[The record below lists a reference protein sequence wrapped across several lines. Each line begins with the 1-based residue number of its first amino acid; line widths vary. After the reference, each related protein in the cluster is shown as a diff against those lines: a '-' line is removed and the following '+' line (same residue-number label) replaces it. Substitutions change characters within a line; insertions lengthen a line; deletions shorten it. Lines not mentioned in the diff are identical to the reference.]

1 MGVQLELFKL
11 SYSNFKSNLKKY
23 VAIMTAVMIAMM
35 FIITSESIF
44 SSYGEVKVRNAYR
57 YNGVWD
63 YRLKTSSDED
73 IKVDGVTYRGYAEN
87 QNIGVLDIIPE
98 MEHIGNYIDC
108 TDRYLL
114 AITGIDSD
122 LYDTI
127 PYKLIKGNYPA
138 SADELLVAQNTVYKG
153 EVLKTGDVIEL
164 DIKERQDADG
174 NILGDEEL
182 SVSDVYTDI
191 ATRKYT
197 ICGIYDSSSFTTGT
211 FIHNAYSGKSGTGSR
226 IYYYTC
232 NSHDKARYEAAL
244 ETFKQ
249 AGNVE
254 ANRYVKMAVES
265 VYKSDYFK
273 ASKAGVFLF
282 QGIIIIVSLATII
295 LNLFQIGE
303 SERKNIR
310 QMYTI
315 GAGKGKITGIYNRVF
330 AICEFTGVLAGTG
343 LAVIALTVGK
353 KTIISILNSEYTD
366 FSLVKINPVK
376 IIVMYLIILIVTMI
390 FMLIKCNGIL
400 TIHKRKITGEIKKK
414 PCNSIS
420 KLASTTVRNRWIF
433 NIVLT
438 SSLTI
443 MLLMVTILLS
453 IHPGIKSRSEE
464 EAEIYKSQ
472 GHYYIITND
481 NIDRYESEFR
491 AVEGVKKFNIY
502 GSAFVRIKGRD
513 RDNQSLDGLI
523 SCNKDYYDEVRKE
536 NPWMADFDTF
546 EKEELVYAINETVLE
561 GKIIRSND
569 AKEGDT
575 FTYVYQQAEDTDK
588 EYKIKIDGVLTMPQS
603 DIVTEEEE
611 GEIDYLTFLVP
622 ESRMLKE
629 IKEVGCSPN
638 WMYTFIC
645 EKGKIKSAGEKLQDL
660 AYRLGVGLM
669 DTAETYELAED
680 NHEIQVFVVAVVSG
694 LFILIGL
701 GGTITS
707 IRLDNMSRKRE
718 FSIYR
723 TLGMDSHIKTELQI
737 YEYISVW
744 LSALILSTI
753 LVIILINSLL
763 KGMVSYYYVENKT
776 LFINLIKV
784 AAGTL
789 AILALIVIAGQLGKG
804 KRHDKVK

>member
-1 MGVQLELFKL
+1 MFKL

-35 FIITSESIF
+35 FIIASESIF

-73 IKVDGVTYRGYAEN
+73 IKVDGVTYSGYAEN

-114 AITGIDSD
+114 AITGIDND
-122 LYDTI
+122 LYNTI

-138 SADELLVAQNTVYKG
+138 SADELLVANNTVYNG
-153 EVLKTGDVIEL
+153 EILKTGDVIEL
-164 DIKERQDADG
+164 DIKERHDADG

-464 EAEIYKSQ
+464 EAGIYKSQ

-603 DIVTEEEE
+603 DIVTEEE

-701 GGTITS
+701 GGMITS

-753 LVIILINSLL
+753 LVIILINTLL

-776 LFINLIKV
+776 LFINLVKV

>member
-1 MGVQLELFKL
+1 MFKL

-35 FIITSESIF
+35 FIIASESIF

-63 YRLKTSSDED
+63 YRLKTSSGED

-87 QNIGVLDIIPE
+87 QNIGILDIIPE

-114 AITGIDSD
+114 AITGIDND
-122 LYDTI
+122 LYNTI
-127 PYKLIKGNYPA
+127 PYKIMEGNYPA
-138 SADELLVAQNTVYKG
+138 SADELLVAQNTVYNG
-153 EVLKTGDVIEL
+153 EILKTGDVIEL
-164 DIKERQDADG
+164 DIKERHDADG

-603 DIVTEEEE
+603 DIVTEEE

-701 GGTITS
+701 GGMITS
-707 IRLDNMSRKRE
+707 IRLDKMSRKRE
-718 FSIYR
+718 FLVYE

-753 LVIILINSLL
+753 LVIILINTLL

-789 AILALIVIAGQLGKG
+789 VILVLIVFAGQLGKG

>member
-1 MGVQLELFKL
+1 MFKL

-35 FIITSESIF
+35 FIIASESIF

-114 AITGIDSD
+114 AITGIDND
-122 LYDTI
+122 LYNTI
-127 PYKLIKGNYPA
+127 PYKIMEGNYPA
-138 SADELLVAQNTVYKG
+138 SADELLVAQNTVYNG
-153 EVLKTGDVIEL
+153 EILKTGDVIEL
-164 DIKERQDADG
+164 DIKERHDADG

-464 EAEIYKSQ
+464 EAGIYKSQ

-603 DIVTEEEE
+603 DIVTEEE

-701 GGTITS
+701 GGMITS

-753 LVIILINSLL
+753 LVIILINTLL

-776 LFINLIKV
+776 LFINLVKV

>member
-1 MGVQLELFKL
+1 
-11 SYSNFKSNLKKY
+11 
-23 VAIMTAVMIAMM
+23 MTAVMIAMM
-35 FIITSESIF
+35 FIIASESIF

-63 YRLKTSSDED
+63 YRLKTSSDEN
-73 IKVDGVTYRGYAEN
+73 IKIDGVTYRGYAEN

-114 AITGIDSD
+114 AITGIDND
-122 LYDTI
+122 LYNTI
-127 PYKLIKGNYPA
+127 PYKIMEGNYPA
-138 SADELLVAQNTVYKG
+138 SADELLVAQNTVYNG
-153 EVLKTGDVIEL
+153 EILKTGDVIEL
-164 DIKERQDADG
+164 DIKERHDADG

-376 IIVMYLIILIVTMI
+376 IVMMYIIVLIVTMI

-464 EAEIYKSQ
+464 EAGIYKSQ

-660 AYRLGVGLM
+660 AYELGVGLM
-669 DTAETYELAED
+669 DTAEIYELAED

-701 GGTITS
+701 GGMITS
-707 IRLDNMSRKRE
+707 IRLDKMSRKRE
-718 FSIYR
+718 FLVYE

-753 LVIILINSLL
+753 LVIILINTLL

-789 AILALIVIAGQLGKG
+789 VILVLIVFAGQLGKG

>member
-35 FIITSESIF
+35 FIIASESIF

-63 YRLKTSSDED
+63 YRLKTSSGED

-87 QNIGVLDIIPE
+87 QNIGILDIIPE

-114 AITGIDSD
+114 AITGIDSG

-127 PYKLIKGNYPA
+127 PYKLKEGNYPA
-138 SADELLVAQNTVYKG
+138 SADELLVAQNTVYNG
-153 EVLKTGDVIEL
+153 EILKTGDVIEL
-164 DIKERQDADG
+164 DIKERQDEDG
-174 NILGDEEL
+174 NILGDENL
-182 SVSDVYTDI
+182 SVGDVYTDI
-191 ATRKYT
+191 TTKKYT

-211 FIHNAYSGKSGTGSR
+211 FIHSAYSGKSGSNNR

-254 ANRYVKMAVES
+254 ANQYVKMAVES

-330 AICEFTGVLAGTG
+330 AVCELTGVLAGTG
-343 LAVIALTVGK
+343 LAVIALTAGK
-353 KTIISILNSEYTD
+353 KAIISILNSEYTD
-366 FSLVKINPVK
+366 FSLIKINPVK

-400 TIHKRKITGEIKKK
+400 TIHKRKISGEIKKK

-464 EAEIYKSQ
+464 EAGIYKSY
-472 GHYYIITND
+472 GHYYIITD
-481 NIDRYESEFR
+481 KDIDEYEREFKSID
-491 AVEGVKKFNIY
+491 GVKKFRIEC
-502 GSAFVRIKGRD
+502 SAAISIQGRD
-513 RDNQSLDGLI
+513 DCFDGIFYCNRDSYNLI
-523 SCNKDYYDEVRKE
+523 KEE

-546 EKEELVYAINETVLE
+546 EENGMVYAINEGLKD
-561 GKIIRSND
+561 GKRVPTND
-569 AKEGDT
+569 AKKGDT
-575 FTYVYQQAEDTDK
+575 FRYTYLQAENSDE
-588 EYKIKIDGVLTMPQS
+588 EYEIKIDGIISMP
-603 DIVTEEEE
+603 V
-611 GEIDYLTFLVP
+611 DYLLDTGLINDRLTFLV
-622 ESRMLKE
+622 SRDKMLNEAKKAGYVPYRSYY
-629 IKEVGCSPN
+629 I
-638 WMYTFIC
+638 IC
-645 EKGKIKSAGEKLQDL
+645 ERDKIKSAGEKLQDL
-660 AYRLGVGLM
+660 TYRLGVGLN
-669 DTAETYELAED
+669 DTAEIYELAED

-701 GGTITS
+701 GGMITS

-753 LVIILINSLL
+753 LVIILINTLL

>member
-1 MGVQLELFKL
+1 MFKL

-35 FIITSESIF
+35 FIIASESIF

-63 YRLKTSSDED
+63 YRLKTSSDEN

-87 QNIGVLDIIPE
+87 QNIGILDIIPE
-98 MEHIGNYIDC
+98 MEHTGNYIDC

-114 AITGIDSD
+114 AITGIDSG

-127 PYKLIKGNYPA
+127 PYKLKEGNYPA
-138 SADELLVAQNTVYKG
+138 SADELLVAQNTVYNG
-153 EVLKTGDVIEL
+153 EILKTGDVIEL
-164 DIKERQDADG
+164 DIKERHDADG
-174 NILGDEEL
+174 NILGDDEL

-232 NSHDKARYEAAL
+232 NSHDRESYEATS
-244 ETFKQ
+244 ETLKK

-353 KTIISILNSEYTD
+353 ETIISILNSEYTD
-366 FSLVKINPVK
+366 FSLIKINPVK
-376 IIVMYLIILIVTMI
+376 IIVMYLIILIVTTI

-400 TIHKRKITGEIKKK
+400 TIHKRKISGEIKKK

-464 EAEIYKSQ
+464 EAEIYKSY
-472 GHYYIITND
+472 GHYYIITD
-481 NIDRYESEFR
+481 KDIDRYESEFR

-611 GEIDYLTFLVP
+611 EEIDYLTFLVP

-638 WMYTFIC
+638 WMYSIIC

-660 AYRLGVGLM
+660 TYRLGVGLM
-669 DTAETYELAED
+669 DTAEIYELAED
-680 NHEIQVFVVAVVSG
+680 NHEIQVFIVAVVSG

-701 GGTITS
+701 GGMITS

-753 LVIILINSLL
+753 LVIILINTLL

-776 LFINLIKV
+776 LFINLVKV

>member
-1 MGVQLELFKL
+1 
-11 SYSNFKSNLKKY
+11 
-23 VAIMTAVMIAMM
+23 MTAVMIAMM
-35 FIITSESIF
+35 FIIASESIF

-63 YRLKTSSDED
+63 YRLKTSSDEN
-73 IKVDGVTYRGYAEN
+73 IKIDGVTYRGYAEN

-114 AITGIDSD
+114 AITGIDND
-122 LYDTI
+122 LYNTI
-127 PYKLIKGNYPA
+127 PYKIMEGNYPA
-138 SADELLVAQNTVYKG
+138 SADELLVAQNTVYNG
-153 EVLKTGDVIEL
+153 EILKTGDVIEL
-164 DIKERQDADG
+164 DIKERHDADG

-376 IIVMYLIILIVTMI
+376 IVMMYIIVLIVTMI

-464 EAEIYKSQ
+464 EAGIYKSQ

-660 AYRLGVGLM
+660 AYELGVGLM
-669 DTAETYELAED
+669 DTAEIYELAED

-701 GGTITS
+701 GGMITS
-707 IRLDNMSRKRE
+707 IRLDKMSRKRE
-718 FSIYR
+718 FLVYE

-753 LVIILINSLL
+753 LVIILINTLL

-789 AILALIVIAGQLGKG
+789 AILVLIVFAGQLGKG

>member
-1 MGVQLELFKL
+1 MFKL

-35 FIITSESIF
+35 FIIASESIF

-73 IKVDGVTYRGYAEN
+73 IKVDGVTYSGYAEN

-98 MEHIGNYIDC
+98 LEHIGDYIDC

-127 PYKLIKGNYPA
+127 PYKLIKGNYPV
-138 SADELLVAQNTVYKG
+138 SADELLVANNTVYKG
-153 EVLKTGDVIEL
+153 KVLKTGDVIEL
-164 DIKERQDADG
+164 DIKERHDEDG
-174 NILGDEEL
+174 NILGDEGL

-197 ICGIYDSSSFTTGT
+197 ICGIYDGASFTMGT
-211 FIHNAYSGKSGTGSR
+211 FIHSAYSGKSGTGNR

-232 NSHDKARYEAAL
+232 NSHYKEKYEEVWEKL
-244 ETFKQ
+244 NSI
-249 AGNVE
+249 GNVE
-254 ANRYVKMAVES
+254 ANQYVKMTVES

-330 AICEFTGVLAGTG
+330 AVCEFTGVLAGTG
-343 LAVIALTVGK
+343 LAVIALTAGK
-353 KTIISILNSEYTD
+353 KVIISILNSEYTD
-366 FSLVKINPVK
+366 FSLIKINPVK
-376 IIVMYLIILIVTMI
+376 IVMMYIIVLIVTMI

-414 PCNSIS
+414 PCNSVS

-443 MLLMVTILLS
+443 MLLMITILLS

-464 EAEIYKSQ
+464 EAGIYMSQ
-472 GHYYIITND
+472 GHYFIYTD
-481 NIDRYESEFR
+481 KDIDEYEEEFKSID
-491 AVEGVKKFNIY
+491 GVKQFRLEC
-502 GSAFVRIKGRD
+502 GARIAINGRD
-513 RDNQSLDGLI
+513 NCDSGIVGCNRDFYNFLRE
-523 SCNKDYYDEVRKE
+523 K
-536 NPWMADFDTF
+536 NPWMVDFDTF
-546 EKEELVYAINETVLE
+546 EENGMVYAVNEGLKD
-561 GKIIRSND
+561 GKRVPTND
-569 AKEGDT
+569 AKKGDT
-575 FTYVYQQAEDTDK
+575 FRYSYSRAEDSDK
-588 EYKIKIDGVLTMPQS
+588 ENEIKIDGIISMPVDWLS
-603 DIVTEEEE
+603 DSRE
-611 GEIDYLTFLVP
+611 DRLTFFV
-622 ESRMLKE
+622 SRNKME
-629 IKEVGCSPN
+629 DEAKEVGCIPERD
-638 WMYTFIC
+638 YTIIC

-660 AYRLGVGLM
+660 AYELGVGLM
-669 DTAETYELAED
+669 DTAEIYELAED

-701 GGTITS
+701 GGMITS
-707 IRLDNMSRKRE
+707 IRLDKMSRKRE
-718 FSIYR
+718 FLVYE

-753 LVIILINSLL
+753 LVIILINTLL

-789 AILALIVIAGQLGKG
+789 VILVLIVFAGQLGKG

>member
-1 MGVQLELFKL
+1 MFKL

-35 FIITSESIF
+35 FIIASESIF

-114 AITGIDSD
+114 AITGIDND
-122 LYDTI
+122 LYNTI
-127 PYKLIKGNYPA
+127 PYKIMEGNYPA

>member
-1 MGVQLELFKL
+1 
-11 SYSNFKSNLKKY
+11 
-23 VAIMTAVMIAMM
+23 MTAVMIAMM
-35 FIITSESIF
+35 FIIASESIF

-63 YRLKTSSDED
+63 YRLKTSSDEN

-87 QNIGVLDIIPE
+87 QNIGILDIIPE
-98 MEHIGNYIDC
+98 MEHIGNYVDC

-114 AITGIDSD
+114 AITGIDND
-122 LYDTI
+122 LYNTI
-127 PYKLIKGNYPA
+127 PYKIMEGDYPA
-138 SADELLVAQNTVYKG
+138 SADELLVAQNTVYNG
-153 EVLKTGDVIEL
+153 EILKTGDVIEL
-164 DIKERQDADG
+164 DIKERHDADG

-232 NSHDKARYEAAL
+232 NSHNRESYEATS
-244 ETFKQ
+244 ETLKK

-330 AICEFTGVLAGTG
+330 AVCELTGVLAGTG
-343 LAVIALTVGK
+343 LAVIALTAGK
-353 KTIISILNSEYTD
+353 KAIISILNSEYTD
-366 FSLVKINPVK
+366 FSLIKINPVK
-376 IIVMYLIILIVTMI
+376 IVMMYMIVLIVTMI

-443 MLLMVTILLS
+443 MLLMITILLS

-464 EAEIYKSQ
+464 EAEIYKSY
-472 GHYYIITND
+472 GHYYIITD
-481 NIDRYESEFR
+481 KDIDRYESEFR

-513 RDNQSLDGLI
+513 RDNQSMDGLV

-561 GKIIRSND
+561 GKIIHSND

-588 EYKIKIDGVLTMPQS
+588 EYEIRIDGVLSMPQS
-603 DIVTEEEE
+603 EIVTEE
-611 GEIDYLTFLVP
+611 EIDYLTFLVP

-638 WMYTFIC
+638 WMYSIIC

-660 AYRLGVGLM
+660 AYELGVGLM
-669 DTAETYELAED
+669 DTAEIYELAED

-701 GGTITS
+701 GGMITS
-707 IRLDNMSRKRE
+707 IRLDKMSRKRE
-718 FSIYR
+718 FLVYE

-753 LVIILINSLL
+753 LVIILINTLL

-789 AILALIVIAGQLGKG
+789 VILVLIVFAGQLGKG

>member
-1 MGVQLELFKL
+1 MFKL

-35 FIITSESIF
+35 FIIASESIF

-138 SADELLVAQNTVYKG
+138 SADELLVAQNTVYNG
-153 EVLKTGDVIEL
+153 EILKTGDVIEL
-164 DIKERQDADG
+164 DIKERHDADG

-546 EKEELVYAINETVLE
+546 EKEELVYAMNETVLE

-753 LVIILINSLL
+753 LVIILINTLL

-789 AILALIVIAGQLGKG
+789 VILVLIVFAGQLGKG

>member
-1 MGVQLELFKL
+1 
-11 SYSNFKSNLKKY
+11 
-23 VAIMTAVMIAMM
+23 MTAVMIAMM
-35 FIITSESIF
+35 FIIASESIF

-63 YRLKTSSDED
+63 YRLKTSSDEN

-87 QNIGVLDIIPE
+87 QNIGILDIIPE
-98 MEHIGNYIDC
+98 MEHIGNYVDC

-114 AITGIDSD
+114 AITGIDND
-122 LYDTI
+122 LYNTI
-127 PYKLIKGNYPA
+127 PYKIMEGDYPA
-138 SADELLVAQNTVYKG
+138 SADELLVAQNTVYNG
-153 EVLKTGDVIEL
+153 EILKTGDVIEL
-164 DIKERQDADG
+164 DIKERHDADG
-174 NILGDEEL
+174 NILGDDEL

-232 NSHDKARYEAAL
+232 NSHDRESYEATS
-244 ETFKQ
+244 ETLKK

-315 GAGKGKITGIYNRVF
+315 GAGKGKISGIYNRVF
-330 AICEFTGVLAGTG
+330 AVCELTGVLAGTG
-343 LAVIALTVGK
+343 LAVIALTAGK
-353 KTIISILNSEYTD
+353 KAIISILNSEYTD
-366 FSLVKINPVK
+366 FSLIKINPVK
-376 IIVMYLIILIVTMI
+376 IVMMYMIVLIVTMI

-443 MLLMVTILLS
+443 MLLMITILLS

-464 EAEIYKSQ
+464 EAEIYKSY
-472 GHYYIITND
+472 GHYYIITD
-481 NIDRYESEFR
+481 KDIDRYESEFR

-513 RDNQSLDGLI
+513 RDNQSMDGLV

-561 GKIIRSND
+561 GKIIHSND

-588 EYKIKIDGVLTMPQS
+588 EYEIRIDGVLSMPQS
-603 DIVTEEEE
+603 EIVTEE
-611 GEIDYLTFLVP
+611 EIDYLTFLVP

-638 WMYTFIC
+638 WMYSIIC

-660 AYRLGVGLM
+660 TYRLGVGLM
-669 DTAETYELAED
+669 DTAEIYELAED

-701 GGTITS
+701 GGMITS
-707 IRLDNMSRKRE
+707 IRLDKMSRKRE
-718 FSIYR
+718 FLVYE

-753 LVIILINSLL
+753 LVIILINTLL

-789 AILALIVIAGQLGKG
+789 VILVLIVFAGQLGKG

>member
-1 MGVQLELFKL
+1 MFKL

-35 FIITSESIF
+35 FIIASESIF

-114 AITGIDSD
+114 AITGIDND
-122 LYDTI
+122 LYNTI

-138 SADELLVAQNTVYKG
+138 SADELLVANNTVYNG
-153 EVLKTGDVIEL
+153 EILKTGDVIEL
-164 DIKERQDADG
+164 DIKERHDADG

-464 EAEIYKSQ
+464 EAGIYKSQ

-603 DIVTEEEE
+603 DIVTEEE

>member
-1 MGVQLELFKL
+1 MFKL

-35 FIITSESIF
+35 FIIASESIF

-63 YRLKTSSDED
+63 YRLKTSSGED

-87 QNIGVLDIIPE
+87 QNIGILDIIPE

-114 AITGIDSD
+114 AITGIDND
-122 LYDTI
+122 LYNTI
-127 PYKLIKGNYPA
+127 PYKIMEGNYPA
-138 SADELLVAQNTVYKG
+138 SADELLVAQNTVYNG
-153 EVLKTGDVIEL
+153 EILKTGDVIEL
-164 DIKERQDADG
+164 DIKERHDADG

-603 DIVTEEEE
+603 DIVTEEE

>member
-1 MGVQLELFKL
+1 MFKL

-35 FIITSESIF
+35 FIIASESIF

-98 MEHIGNYIDC
+98 MEHIGNYVDC

-114 AITGIDSD
+114 AITGIDND
-122 LYDTI
+122 LYNTI
-127 PYKLIKGNYPA
+127 PYKIMEGNYPA

-211 FIHNAYSGKSGTGSR
+211 FIHSAYSGKSGSNNR

-232 NSHDKARYEAAL
+232 NSHDRERYEAAL

-254 ANRYVKMAVES
+254 ANQYVKMAVES

-330 AICEFTGVLAGTG
+330 AVCELTGVLAGTG
-343 LAVIALTVGK
+343 LAVIALTAGK
-353 KTIISILNSEYTD
+353 KAIISILNSEYTD
-366 FSLVKINPVK
+366 FSLIKINPVK

-400 TIHKRKITGEIKKK
+400 TIHKRKISGEIKKK
-414 PCNSIS
+414 PCNSVS

-443 MLLMVTILLS
+443 MLLMITILLS

-464 EAEIYKSQ
+464 EAGIYMSQ
-472 GHYYIITND
+472 GHYFIYTD
-481 NIDRYESEFR
+481 KDIDEYEEEFKSID
-491 AVEGVKKFNIY
+491 GVKQFRLEC
-502 GSAFVRIKGRD
+502 GARIAINGRD
-513 RDNQSLDGLI
+513 NCDSGIVGCNRDFYNFLRE
-523 SCNKDYYDEVRKE
+523 K
-536 NPWMADFDTF
+536 NPWMVDFDTF
-546 EKEELVYAINETVLE
+546 EENGMVYAVNEGLKD
-561 GKIIRSND
+561 GKRVPTND
-569 AKEGDT
+569 AKKGDT
-575 FTYVYQQAEDTDK
+575 FRYSYSRAEDSDK
-588 EYKIKIDGVLTMPQS
+588 ENEIKIDGIISMPVDWLS
-603 DIVTEEEE
+603 DSRE
-611 GEIDYLTFLVP
+611 DRLTFFV
-622 ESRMLKE
+622 SRNKME
-629 IKEVGCSPN
+629 DEAKEVGCIPERD
-638 WMYTFIC
+638 YTIIC

-660 AYRLGVGLM
+660 AYELGVGLM
-669 DTAETYELAED
+669 DTAEIYELAED

-701 GGTITS
+701 GGMITS
-707 IRLDNMSRKRE
+707 IRLDKMSRKRE
-718 FSIYR
+718 FLVYE

-737 YEYISVW
+737 YEYISV
-744 LSALILSTI
+744 
-753 LVIILINSLL
+753 
-763 KGMVSYYYVENKT
+763 
-776 LFINLIKV
+776 
-784 AAGTL
+784 
-789 AILALIVIAGQLGKG
+789 
-804 KRHDKVK
+804 

>member
-1 MGVQLELFKL
+1 MFKL

-35 FIITSESIF
+35 FIIASESIF

-63 YRLKTSSDED
+63 YRLKTSSDEN
-73 IKVDGVTYRGYAEN
+73 IKIDGVTYRGYAEN

-114 AITGIDSD
+114 AITGIDND
-122 LYDTI
+122 LYNTI
-127 PYKLIKGNYPA
+127 PYKIMEGNYPA
-138 SADELLVAQNTVYKG
+138 SADELLVAQNTVYNG
-153 EVLKTGDVIEL
+153 EILKTGDVIEL
-164 DIKERQDADG
+164 DIKERHDADG

-464 EAEIYKSQ
+464 EAGIYKSQ

-660 AYRLGVGLM
+660 AYELGVGLM
-669 DTAETYELAED
+669 DTAEIYELAED

-701 GGTITS
+701 GGMITS
-707 IRLDNMSRKRE
+707 IRLDKMSRKRE

-753 LVIILINSLL
+753 LVIILINTLL

-789 AILALIVIAGQLGKG
+789 VILVLIVFAGQLGKG

>member
-138 SADELLVAQNTVYKG
+138 SADELLVAQNMVYKG

-330 AICEFTGVLAGTG
+330 AVCELTGVLAGTG
-343 LAVIALTVGK
+343 LAVIALTAGK
-353 KTIISILNSEYTD
+353 KVIISILNSEYTD
-366 FSLVKINPVK
+366 FSLIKINPVK
-376 IIVMYLIILIVTMI
+376 IVMMYIIVLIVTMI

-603 DIVTEEEE
+603 DIVTEEE

-638 WMYTFIC
+638 WMYTIIC

-701 GGTITS
+701 GGMITS

-718 FSIYR
+718 FTIYR

>member
-35 FIITSESIF
+35 FIIASESIF

-138 SADELLVAQNTVYKG
+138 SADELLVAQNTVYNG
-153 EVLKTGDVIEL
+153 EILKTGDVIEL
-164 DIKERQDADG
+164 DIKERHDADG

-273 ASKAGVFLF
+273 ASKAGVILF

-701 GGTITS
+701 GGMITS

-718 FSIYR
+718 FTIYR

>member
-35 FIITSESIF
+35 FIIASESIF

-73 IKVDGVTYRGYAEN
+73 IKVDGVTYSGYAEN

-98 MEHIGNYIDC
+98 LEHIGDYIDC

-127 PYKLIKGNYPA
+127 PYKLIKGNYPV
-138 SADELLVAQNTVYKG
+138 SADELLVANNTVYKG
-153 EVLKTGDVIEL
+153 KVLKTGDVIEL
-164 DIKERQDADG
+164 DIKERHDEDG
-174 NILGDEEL
+174 NILGDEGL

-197 ICGIYDSSSFTTGT
+197 ICGIYDGASFTMGT
-211 FIHNAYSGKSGTGSR
+211 FIHSAYSGKSGTGNR

-232 NSHDKARYEAAL
+232 NSHYKEKYEEVWEKL
-244 ETFKQ
+244 NSI
-249 AGNVE
+249 GNVE
-254 ANRYVKMAVES
+254 ANQYVKMTVES

-330 AICEFTGVLAGTG
+330 AVCEFTGVLAGTG
-343 LAVIALTVGK
+343 LAVIALTAGK
-353 KTIISILNSEYTD
+353 KVIISILNSEYTD
-366 FSLVKINPVK
+366 FSLIKINPVK
-376 IIVMYLIILIVTMI
+376 IVMMYIIVLIVTMI

-414 PCNSIS
+414 PCNSVS

-443 MLLMVTILLS
+443 MLLMITILLS

-464 EAEIYKSQ
+464 EAGIYMSQ
-472 GHYYIITND
+472 GHYFIYTD
-481 NIDRYESEFR
+481 KDIDEYEEEFKSID
-491 AVEGVKKFNIY
+491 GVKQFRLEC
-502 GSAFVRIKGRD
+502 GARIAINGRD
-513 RDNQSLDGLI
+513 NCDSGIVGCNRDFYNFLRE
-523 SCNKDYYDEVRKE
+523 K
-536 NPWMADFDTF
+536 NPWMVDFDTF
-546 EKEELVYAINETVLE
+546 EENGMVYAVNEGLKD
-561 GKIIRSND
+561 GKRVPTND
-569 AKEGDT
+569 AKKGDT
-575 FTYVYQQAEDTDK
+575 FRYSYSRAEDSDK
-588 EYKIKIDGVLTMPQS
+588 ENEIKIDGIISMPVDWLS
-603 DIVTEEEE
+603 DSRE
-611 GEIDYLTFLVP
+611 DRLTFFV
-622 ESRMLKE
+622 SRNKME
-629 IKEVGCSPN
+629 DEAKEVGCIPERD
-638 WMYTFIC
+638 YTIIC

-660 AYRLGVGLM
+660 AYELGVGLM
-669 DTAETYELAED
+669 DTAEIYELAED

-701 GGTITS
+701 GGMITS
-707 IRLDNMSRKRE
+707 IRLDKMSRKRE
-718 FSIYR
+718 FLVYE

-753 LVIILINSLL
+753 LVIILINTLL

>member
-1 MGVQLELFKL
+1 MFKL

-114 AITGIDSD
+114 AITGIDND
-122 LYDTI
+122 LYNTI
-127 PYKLIKGNYPA
+127 PYKIMEGNYPA

-420 KLASTTVRNRWIF
+420 RLASTTVRNRWIF

-753 LVIILINSLL
+753 LVIILINTLL

>member
-1 MGVQLELFKL
+1 MFKL

-35 FIITSESIF
+35 FIIASESIF

-63 YRLKTSSDED
+63 YRLKTSSGED

-98 MEHIGNYIDC
+98 LEHIGDYIDC

-127 PYKLIKGNYPA
+127 PYKLIKGNYPV
-138 SADELLVAQNTVYKG
+138 SADELLVANNTVYKG
-153 EVLKTGDVIEL
+153 KVLKTGDVIEL
-164 DIKERQDADG
+164 DIKERHDEDG
-174 NILGDEEL
+174 NILGDEGL

-197 ICGIYDSSSFTTGT
+197 ICGIYDGASFTMGT
-211 FIHNAYSGKSGTGSR
+211 FIHSAYSGKSGTGNR

-232 NSHDKARYEAAL
+232 NSHYKEKYEEVWEKL
-244 ETFKQ
+244 NSI
-249 AGNVE
+249 GNVE
-254 ANRYVKMAVES
+254 ANQYVKMTVES

-330 AICEFTGVLAGTG
+330 AVCEFTGVLAGTG
-343 LAVIALTVGK
+343 LAVIALTAGK
-353 KTIISILNSEYTD
+353 KVIISILNSEYTD
-366 FSLVKINPVK
+366 FSLIKINPVK
-376 IIVMYLIILIVTMI
+376 IVMMYIIVLIVTMI

-414 PCNSIS
+414 PCNSVS

-443 MLLMVTILLS
+443 MLLMITILLS

-464 EAEIYKSQ
+464 EAGIYMSQ
-472 GHYYIITND
+472 GHYFIYTD
-481 NIDRYESEFR
+481 KDIDEYEEEFKSID
-491 AVEGVKKFNIY
+491 GVKQFRLEC
-502 GSAFVRIKGRD
+502 GARIAINGRD
-513 RDNQSLDGLI
+513 NCDSGIVGCNRDFYNFLRE
-523 SCNKDYYDEVRKE
+523 K
-536 NPWMADFDTF
+536 NPWMVDFDTF
-546 EKEELVYAINETVLE
+546 EENGMVYAVNEGLKD
-561 GKIIRSND
+561 GKRVPTND
-569 AKEGDT
+569 AKKGDT
-575 FTYVYQQAEDTDK
+575 FRYSYSRAEDSDK
-588 EYKIKIDGVLTMPQS
+588 ENEIKIDGIISMPVDWLS
-603 DIVTEEEE
+603 DSRE
-611 GEIDYLTFLVP
+611 DRLTFFV
-622 ESRMLKE
+622 SRNKME
-629 IKEVGCSPN
+629 DEAKEVGCIPERD
-638 WMYTFIC
+638 YTIIC

-660 AYRLGVGLM
+660 AYELGVGLM
-669 DTAETYELAED
+669 DTAEIYELAED

-701 GGTITS
+701 GGMITS

-718 FSIYR
+718 FTIYR

-753 LVIILINSLL
+753 LVIILINTLL

>member
-1 MGVQLELFKL
+1 
-11 SYSNFKSNLKKY
+11 
-23 VAIMTAVMIAMM
+23 MTAVMIAMM
-35 FIITSESIF
+35 FIIASESIF

-114 AITGIDSD
+114 AITGIDND
-122 LYDTI
+122 LYNTI
-127 PYKLIKGNYPA
+127 PYKIMEGNYPA
-138 SADELLVAQNTVYKG
+138 SADELLVAQNTVYNG
-153 EVLKTGDVIEL
+153 EILKTGDVIEL
-164 DIKERQDADG
+164 DIKERHDADG

-464 EAEIYKSQ
+464 EAGIYKSQ

-561 GKIIRSND
+561 GKIIHSND

-603 DIVTEEEE
+603 DIVAEEE

-669 DTAETYELAED
+669 DTAEIYELAED

-701 GGTITS
+701 GGMITS
-707 IRLDNMSRKRE
+707 IRLDKMSRKRE
-718 FSIYR
+718 FLVYE
-723 TLGMDSHIKTELQI
+723 TLGMDSHMKTELQI

-753 LVIILINSLL
+753 LVIILINTLL

-789 AILALIVIAGQLGKG
+789 AILALIVFAGQLGKG

>member
-1 MGVQLELFKL
+1 
-11 SYSNFKSNLKKY
+11 
-23 VAIMTAVMIAMM
+23 MTAVMIAMM
-35 FIITSESIF
+35 FIIASESIF

-114 AITGIDSD
+114 AITGIDND
-122 LYDTI
+122 LYNTI
-127 PYKLIKGNYPA
+127 PYKIMEGNYPA
-138 SADELLVAQNTVYKG
+138 SADELLVAQNTVYNG
-153 EVLKTGDVIEL
+153 EILKTGDVIEL
-164 DIKERQDADG
+164 DIKERHDADG

-464 EAEIYKSQ
+464 EAGIYKSQ

-603 DIVTEEEE
+603 DIVTEEE

-701 GGTITS
+701 GGMITS

-753 LVIILINSLL
+753 LVIILINTLL

-776 LFINLIKV
+776 LFINLVKV

>member
-1 MGVQLELFKL
+1 MFKL

-35 FIITSESIF
+35 FIIASESIF

-63 YRLKTSSDED
+63 YRLKTSSDEN
-73 IKVDGVTYRGYAEN
+73 IKIDGVTYRGYAEN

-114 AITGIDSD
+114 AITGIDND
-122 LYDTI
+122 LYNTI
-127 PYKLIKGNYPA
+127 PYKIMEGNYPA
-138 SADELLVAQNTVYKG
+138 SADELLVAQNTVYNG
-153 EVLKTGDVIEL
+153 EILKTGDVIEL
-164 DIKERQDADG
+164 DIKERHDADG

-464 EAEIYKSQ
+464 EAGIYKSQ

-603 DIVTEEEE
+603 DIVTEEE

-701 GGTITS
+701 GGMITS

-753 LVIILINSLL
+753 LVIILINTLL

-776 LFINLIKV
+776 LFINLVKV

>member
-35 FIITSESIF
+35 FIIASESIF

-114 AITGIDSD
+114 AITGIDND
-122 LYDTI
+122 LYNTI

-138 SADELLVAQNTVYKG
+138 SADELLVANNTVYNG
-153 EVLKTGDVIEL
+153 EILKTGDVIEL
-164 DIKERQDADG
+164 DIKERHDADG

-265 VYKSDYFK
+265 VCKSDYFK

-464 EAEIYKSQ
+464 EAGIYKSQ

-701 GGTITS
+701 GGMITS

-753 LVIILINSLL
+753 LVIILINTLL

-776 LFINLIKV
+776 LFINLVKV

>member
-1 MGVQLELFKL
+1 MFKL

-35 FIITSESIF
+35 FIIASESIF

-98 MEHIGNYIDC
+98 MEHIGNYVDC

-114 AITGIDSD
+114 AITGIDND
-122 LYDTI
+122 LYNTI
-127 PYKLIKGNYPA
+127 PYKIMEGNYPA

-211 FIHNAYSGKSGTGSR
+211 FIHSAYSGKSGSNNR

-232 NSHDKARYEAAL
+232 NSHDRERYEAAL

-254 ANRYVKMAVES
+254 ANQYVKMAVES

-443 MLLMVTILLS
+443 MLLMITILLS

-464 EAEIYKSQ
+464 EAGIYMSQ
-472 GHYYIITND
+472 GHYFIYTD
-481 NIDRYESEFR
+481 KDIDEYEEEFKSID
-491 AVEGVKKFNIY
+491 GVKQFRLEC
-502 GSAFVRIKGRD
+502 GARIAINGRD
-513 RDNQSLDGLI
+513 NCDSGIVGCNRDFYNFLRE
-523 SCNKDYYDEVRKE
+523 K
-536 NPWMADFDTF
+536 NPWMVDFDTF
-546 EKEELVYAINETVLE
+546 EENGMVYAVNEGLKD
-561 GKIIRSND
+561 GKRVPTND
-569 AKEGDT
+569 AKKGDT
-575 FTYVYQQAEDTDK
+575 FRYSYSRAEDSDK
-588 EYKIKIDGVLTMPQS
+588 ENEIKIDGIISMPVDWLS
-603 DIVTEEEE
+603 DSRE
-611 GEIDYLTFLVP
+611 DRLTFFV
-622 ESRMLKE
+622 SRNKME
-629 IKEVGCSPN
+629 DEAKEVGCIPERD
-638 WMYTFIC
+638 YTIIC

-660 AYRLGVGLM
+660 AYELGVGLM
-669 DTAETYELAED
+669 DTAEIYELAED

-694 LFILIGL
+694 LFTLIGL
-701 GGTITS
+701 GGMITS
-707 IRLDNMSRKRE
+707 IRLDKMSRKRE
-718 FSIYR
+718 FLVYE

-753 LVIILINSLL
+753 LVIILINTLL

-789 AILALIVIAGQLGKG
+789 VILVLIVFAGQLGKG

>member
-1 MGVQLELFKL
+1 
-11 SYSNFKSNLKKY
+11 
-23 VAIMTAVMIAMM
+23 MTAVMIAMM
-35 FIITSESIF
+35 FIIASESIF

-63 YRLKTSSDED
+63 YRLKTSSGED

-87 QNIGVLDIIPE
+87 QNIGILDIIPE

-114 AITGIDSD
+114 AITGIDND
-122 LYDTI
+122 LYNTI
-127 PYKLIKGNYPA
+127 PYKIMEGNYPA
-138 SADELLVAQNTVYKG
+138 SADELLVAQNTVYNG
-153 EVLKTGDVIEL
+153 EILKTGDVIEL
-164 DIKERQDADG
+164 DIKERHDADG

>member
-1 MGVQLELFKL
+1 MFKL

-35 FIITSESIF
+35 FIIASESIF

-114 AITGIDSD
+114 AITGIDND
-122 LYDTI
+122 LYNTI

-138 SADELLVAQNTVYKG
+138 SADELLVANNTVYNG
-153 EVLKTGDVIEL
+153 EILKTGDVIEL
-164 DIKERQDADG
+164 DIKERHDADG
-174 NILGDEEL
+174 NILGDEVL

-464 EAEIYKSQ
+464 EAGIYKSQ

-603 DIVTEEEE
+603 DIVTEEE

-701 GGTITS
+701 GGMITS

-753 LVIILINSLL
+753 LVIILINTLL

-776 LFINLIKV
+776 LFINLVKV

>member
-35 FIITSESIF
+35 FIIASESIF

-114 AITGIDSD
+114 AITGIDND
-122 LYDTI
+122 LYNTI
-127 PYKLIKGNYPA
+127 PYKIMEGNYPA
-138 SADELLVAQNTVYKG
+138 SADELLVAQNTVYNG
-153 EVLKTGDVIEL
+153 EILKTGDVIEL
-164 DIKERQDADG
+164 DIKERHDADG

-315 GAGKGKITGIYNRVF
+315 GAGKGKISGIYNRVF
-330 AICEFTGVLAGTG
+330 AVCELTGVLAGTG
-343 LAVIALTVGK
+343 LAVIALTAGK
-353 KTIISILNSEYTD
+353 KAIISILNSEYTD
-366 FSLVKINPVK
+366 FSLIKINPVK
-376 IIVMYLIILIVTMI
+376 IVMMYMIVLIVTMI

-443 MLLMVTILLS
+443 MLLMITILLS

-464 EAEIYKSQ
+464 EAEIYKSY
-472 GHYYIITND
+472 GHYYIITD
-481 NIDRYESEFR
+481 KDIDRYESEFR

-561 GKIIRSND
+561 GKIIHSND

-603 DIVTEEEE
+603 DIVTEEE

-660 AYRLGVGLM
+660 AYELGVGLM
-669 DTAETYELAED
+669 DTAEIYELAED

-701 GGTITS
+701 GGMITS
-707 IRLDNMSRKRE
+707 IRLDKMSRKRE
-718 FSIYR
+718 FLVYE

-753 LVIILINSLL
+753 LVIILINTLL

-789 AILALIVIAGQLGKG
+789 VILVLIVFAGQLGKG

>member
-1 MGVQLELFKL
+1 MFKL

-35 FIITSESIF
+35 FIIASESIF

-63 YRLKTSSDED
+63 YRLKTSSGED

-87 QNIGVLDIIPE
+87 QNIGILDIIPE

-114 AITGIDSD
+114 AITGIDND
-122 LYDTI
+122 LYNTI
-127 PYKLIKGNYPA
+127 PYKIMEGNYPA
-138 SADELLVAQNTVYKG
+138 SADELLVAQNTVYNG
-153 EVLKTGDVIEL
+153 EILKTGDVIEL
-164 DIKERQDADG
+164 DIKERHDADG

-660 AYRLGVGLM
+660 AYELGVGLM
-669 DTAETYELAED
+669 DTAEIYELAED

-701 GGTITS
+701 GGMITS
-707 IRLDNMSRKRE
+707 IRLDKMSRKRE
-718 FSIYR
+718 FLVYE

-753 LVIILINSLL
+753 LVIILINTLL

-789 AILALIVIAGQLGKG
+789 VILVLIVIAGQLGKG

>member
-1 MGVQLELFKL
+1 
-11 SYSNFKSNLKKY
+11 
-23 VAIMTAVMIAMM
+23 MTAVMIAMM
-35 FIITSESIF
+35 FIIASESIF

-114 AITGIDSD
+114 AITGIDND
-122 LYDTI
+122 LYNTI

-138 SADELLVAQNTVYKG
+138 SADELLVANNTVYNG
-153 EVLKTGDVIEL
+153 EILKTGDVIEL
-164 DIKERQDADG
+164 DIKERHDADG

-464 EAEIYKSQ
+464 EAGIYKSQ

-701 GGTITS
+701 GGMITS

-753 LVIILINSLL
+753 LVIILINTLL

-776 LFINLIKV
+776 LFINLVKV

>member
-1 MGVQLELFKL
+1 MFKL

-35 FIITSESIF
+35 FIIASESIF

-63 YRLKTSSDED
+63 YRLKTSSGED

-87 QNIGVLDIIPE
+87 QNIGILDIIPE

-546 EKEELVYAINETVLE
+546 EKEELVYAMNETVLE

>member
-1 MGVQLELFKL
+1 MFKL

-35 FIITSESIF
+35 FIIASESIF

-98 MEHIGNYIDC
+98 MEHIGNYVDC

-114 AITGIDSD
+114 AITGIDND
-122 LYDTI
+122 LYNTI
-127 PYKLIKGNYPA
+127 PYKIMEGNYPA

-211 FIHNAYSGKSGTGSR
+211 FIHSAYSGKSGSNNR

-232 NSHDKARYEAAL
+232 NSHDRERYEAAL

-254 ANRYVKMAVES
+254 ANQYVKMAVES

-330 AICEFTGVLAGTG
+330 AVCELTGVLAGTG
-343 LAVIALTVGK
+343 LAVIALTAGK
-353 KTIISILNSEYTD
+353 KAIISILNSEYTD
-366 FSLVKINPVK
+366 FSLIKINPVK

-400 TIHKRKITGEIKKK
+400 TIHKRKISGEIKKK
-414 PCNSIS
+414 PCNSVS

-443 MLLMVTILLS
+443 MLLMITILLS

-464 EAEIYKSQ
+464 EAGIYMSQ
-472 GHYYIITND
+472 GHYFIYTD
-481 NIDRYESEFR
+481 KDIDEYEEEFKSID
-491 AVEGVKKFNIY
+491 GVKQFRLEC
-502 GSAFVRIKGRD
+502 GARIAINGRD
-513 RDNQSLDGLI
+513 NCDSGIVGCNRDFYNFLRE
-523 SCNKDYYDEVRKE
+523 K
-536 NPWMADFDTF
+536 NPWMVDFDTF
-546 EKEELVYAINETVLE
+546 EENGMVYAVNEGLKD
-561 GKIIRSND
+561 GKRVPTND
-569 AKEGDT
+569 AKKGDT
-575 FTYVYQQAEDTDK
+575 FRYSYSRAEDSDK
-588 EYKIKIDGVLTMPQS
+588 ENEIKIDGIISMPVDWLS
-603 DIVTEEEE
+603 DSRE
-611 GEIDYLTFLVP
+611 DRLTFFV
-622 ESRMLKE
+622 SRNKME
-629 IKEVGCSPN
+629 DEAKEVGCIPERD
-638 WMYTFIC
+638 YTIIC

-660 AYRLGVGLM
+660 AYELGVGLM
-669 DTAETYELAED
+669 DTAEIYELAED

-701 GGTITS
+701 GGMITS
-707 IRLDNMSRKRE
+707 IRLDKMSRKRE
-718 FSIYR
+718 FLVYE

-753 LVIILINSLL
+753 LVIILINTLL

-789 AILALIVIAGQLGKG
+789 VILVLIVFAGQLGKG

>member
-1 MGVQLELFKL
+1 MFKL

-23 VAIMTAVMIAMM
+23 VAIMTAIMIAMM
-35 FIITSESIF
+35 FIIASESIF

-63 YRLKTSSDED
+63 YRLKTSSGED

-98 MEHIGNYIDC
+98 LEHIGDYIDC

-127 PYKLIKGNYPA
+127 PYKLIKGNYPV
-138 SADELLVAQNTVYKG
+138 SADELLVANNTVYKG
-153 EVLKTGDVIEL
+153 KVLKTGDVIEL
-164 DIKERQDADG
+164 DIKERHDEDG
-174 NILGDEEL
+174 NILGDEGL

-197 ICGIYDSSSFTTGT
+197 ICGIYDGASFTMGT
-211 FIHNAYSGKSGTGSR
+211 FIHSAYSGKSGTGSR

-232 NSHDKARYEAAL
+232 NSHDRESYEATS
-244 ETFKQ
+244 ETLKK

-254 ANRYVKMAVES
+254 ANRYVKMTVES

-330 AICEFTGVLAGTG
+330 AVCEFTGVLAGTG
-343 LAVIALTVGK
+343 LAVIALTAGK
-353 KTIISILNSEYTD
+353 KVIISILNSEYTD
-366 FSLVKINPVK
+366 FSLIKINPVK
-376 IIVMYLIILIVTMI
+376 IVMMYIIVLIVTMI

-414 PCNSIS
+414 PCNSVS

-443 MLLMVTILLS
+443 MLLMITILLS

-464 EAEIYKSQ
+464 EAGIYMSQ
-472 GHYYIITND
+472 GHYFIYTD
-481 NIDRYESEFR
+481 KDIDEYEEEFKSID
-491 AVEGVKKFNIY
+491 GVKQFRLEC
-502 GSAFVRIKGRD
+502 GARIAINGRD
-513 RDNQSLDGLI
+513 NCDSGIVGCNRDFYNFLRE
-523 SCNKDYYDEVRKE
+523 K
-536 NPWMADFDTF
+536 NPWMVDFDTF
-546 EKEELVYAINETVLE
+546 EENGMVYAVNEGLKD
-561 GKIIRSND
+561 GKRVPTND
-569 AKEGDT
+569 AKKGDT
-575 FTYVYQQAEDTDK
+575 FRYSYSRAEDSDK
-588 EYKIKIDGVLTMPQS
+588 ENEIKIDGIISMPVDWLS
-603 DIVTEEEE
+603 DSRE
-611 GEIDYLTFLVP
+611 DRLTFFV
-622 ESRMLKE
+622 SRNKME
-629 IKEVGCSPN
+629 DEAKEVGCIPERD
-638 WMYTFIC
+638 YTIIC

-660 AYRLGVGLM
+660 AYELGVGLM
-669 DTAETYELAED
+669 DTAEIYELAED

-701 GGTITS
+701 GGMITS
-707 IRLDNMSRKRE
+707 IRLDKMSRKRE
-718 FSIYR
+718 FLVYE

-753 LVIILINSLL
+753 LVIILINTLL

-789 AILALIVIAGQLGKG
+789 VILVLIVFAGQLGKG

>member
-1 MGVQLELFKL
+1 
-11 SYSNFKSNLKKY
+11 
-23 VAIMTAVMIAMM
+23 MTAVMIAMM
-35 FIITSESIF
+35 FIIASESIF

-63 YRLKTSSDED
+63 YRLKTSSGED

-87 QNIGVLDIIPE
+87 QNIGILDIIPE

-114 AITGIDSD
+114 AITGIDND
-122 LYDTI
+122 LYNTI
-127 PYKLIKGNYPA
+127 PYKIMEGNYPA

-603 DIVTEEEE
+603 DIVTEEE

-753 LVIILINSLL
+753 LVIILINTLL

-789 AILALIVIAGQLGKG
+789 VILVLIVFAGQLGKG

>member
-1 MGVQLELFKL
+1 MFKL

-35 FIITSESIF
+35 FIIASESIF

-63 YRLKTSSDED
+63 YRLKTSSGED

-211 FIHNAYSGKSGTGSR
+211 FIHSAYSGKSGSNNR

-232 NSHDKARYEAAL
+232 NSHDRERYEAAL

-254 ANRYVKMAVES
+254 ANQYVKMAVES

-330 AICEFTGVLAGTG
+330 AVCELTGVLAGTG
-343 LAVIALTVGK
+343 LAVIALTAGK
-353 KTIISILNSEYTD
+353 KVIISILNSEYTD
-366 FSLVKINPVK
+366 FSLIKINPVK
-376 IIVMYLIILIVTMI
+376 IVMMYIIVLIVTMI

-443 MLLMVTILLS
+443 MLLMITILLS

-464 EAEIYKSQ
+464 EAGIYMSQ
-472 GHYYIITND
+472 GHYFIYTD
-481 NIDRYESEFR
+481 KDIDEYEEEFKSID
-491 AVEGVKKFNIY
+491 GVKQFRLEC
-502 GSAFVRIKGRD
+502 GARIAINGRD
-513 RDNQSLDGLI
+513 NCDSGIVGCNRDFYNFLRE
-523 SCNKDYYDEVRKE
+523 K
-536 NPWMADFDTF
+536 NPWMVDFDTF
-546 EKEELVYAINETVLE
+546 EENGMVYAVNEGLKD
-561 GKIIRSND
+561 GKRVPTND
-569 AKEGDT
+569 AKKGDT
-575 FTYVYQQAEDTDK
+575 FRYSYSRAEDSDK
-588 EYKIKIDGVLTMPQS
+588 ENEIKIDGIISMPVDWLS
-603 DIVTEEEE
+603 DSRE
-611 GEIDYLTFLVP
+611 DRLTFFV
-622 ESRMLKE
+622 SRNKME
-629 IKEVGCSPN
+629 DEAKEVGCIPERD
-638 WMYTFIC
+638 YTIIC
-645 EKGKIKSAGEKLQDL
+645 EKGKIKSAGEKLQDKTTP
-660 AYRLGVGLM
+660 RL
-669 DTAETYELAED
+669 
-680 NHEIQVFVVAVVSG
+680 IQFHTLKNAANPP
-694 LFILIGL
+694 FL
-701 GGTITS
+701 GG
-707 IRLDNMSRKRE
+707 
-718 FSIYR
+718 F
-723 TLGMDSHIKTELQI
+723 
-737 YEYISVW
+737 
-744 LSALILSTI
+744 LIFDT
-753 LVIILINSLL
+753 
-763 KGMVSYYYVENKT
+763 
-776 LFINLIKV
+776 V
-784 AAGTL
+784 AA
-789 AILALIVIAGQLGKG
+789 
-804 KRHDKVK
+804 

>member
-1 MGVQLELFKL
+1 MFKL

-35 FIITSESIF
+35 FIIASESIF

-63 YRLKTSSDED
+63 YRLKTSSGED

-87 QNIGVLDIIPE
+87 QNIGILDIIPE

-114 AITGIDSD
+114 AITGIDND
-122 LYDTI
+122 LYNTI
-127 PYKLIKGNYPA
+127 PYKIMEGNYPA
-138 SADELLVAQNTVYKG
+138 SADELLVAQNTVYNG
-153 EVLKTGDVIEL
+153 EILKTGDVIEL
-164 DIKERQDADG
+164 DIKERHDADG

-611 GEIDYLTFLVP
+611 IDYLTFLVP

>member
-1 MGVQLELFKL
+1 
-11 SYSNFKSNLKKY
+11 
-23 VAIMTAVMIAMM
+23 MTAVMIAMM
-35 FIITSESIF
+35 FIIASESIF

-98 MEHIGNYIDC
+98 MEHIGNYVDC

-114 AITGIDSD
+114 AITGIDND
-122 LYDTI
+122 LYNTI
-127 PYKLIKGNYPA
+127 PYKIMEGNYPA

-211 FIHNAYSGKSGTGSR
+211 FIHSAYSGKSGSNNR

-232 NSHDKARYEAAL
+232 NSHDRERYEAAL

-254 ANRYVKMAVES
+254 ANQYVKMAVES

-330 AICEFTGVLAGTG
+330 AVCELTGVLAGTG
-343 LAVIALTVGK
+343 LAVIALTAGK
-353 KTIISILNSEYTD
+353 KAIISILNSEYTD
-366 FSLVKINPVK
+366 FSLIKINPVK

-400 TIHKRKITGEIKKK
+400 TIHKRKISGEIKKK
-414 PCNSIS
+414 PCNSVS

-443 MLLMVTILLS
+443 MLLMITILLS

-464 EAEIYKSQ
+464 EAGIYMSQ
-472 GHYYIITND
+472 GHYFIYTD
-481 NIDRYESEFR
+481 KDIDEYEEEFKSID
-491 AVEGVKKFNIY
+491 GVKQFRLEC
-502 GSAFVRIKGRD
+502 GARIAINGRD
-513 RDNQSLDGLI
+513 NCDSGIVGCNRDFYNFLRE
-523 SCNKDYYDEVRKE
+523 K
-536 NPWMADFDTF
+536 NPWMVDFDTF
-546 EKEELVYAINETVLE
+546 EENGMVYAVNEGLKD
-561 GKIIRSND
+561 GKRVPTND
-569 AKEGDT
+569 AKKGDT
-575 FTYVYQQAEDTDK
+575 FRYSYSRAEDSDK
-588 EYKIKIDGVLTMPQS
+588 ENEIKIDGIISMPVDWLS
-603 DIVTEEEE
+603 DSRE
-611 GEIDYLTFLVP
+611 DRLTFFV
-622 ESRMLKE
+622 SRNKME
-629 IKEVGCSPN
+629 DEAKEVGCIPERD
-638 WMYTFIC
+638 YTIIC

-660 AYRLGVGLM
+660 AYRLGVRLN
-669 DTAETYELAED
+669 DTAEIYELAED

-701 GGTITS
+701 GGMITS
-707 IRLDNMSRKRE
+707 IRLDKMSRKRE
-718 FSIYR
+718 FLVYE

-753 LVIILINSLL
+753 LVIILINTLL

-784 AAGTL
+784 DAGTL
-789 AILALIVIAGQLGKG
+789 AILALIVFAGQLGKG